1 LQRKAAARH
10 TFEFGCLAQGEASI
24 FFDSATTAFG
34 FGFYE
39 TIIELK
45 VFAVQCRCLH
55 YFEPWVRAL
64 GRFLNKPI
72 EGSKMA
78 KTPNFYL
85 VAQSF
90 AAVSLAFSISACSS
104 KPGSSDISKALAQEF
119 ECPLLEISD
128 VKKIDGTSRA
138 EMGYEVLYSFQ
149 VNLKGGAD
157 AGVKLF
163 PEWTSLGPQLQRAES
178 ETQRAMTSASRAPSH
193 VVGTPV
199 GDDPAVKRSIDNQE
213 AIKLRLDNILAC
225 KKPNAYFALDR
236 MRAATI
242 GRLNAAQ
249 NAIPVVIA
257 LKMRGTTLMSKTE
270 NGWRFSQAPVFDLK
284 SEEAVESA
292 PVQIKSP
299 FPPLTWSTYTSE
311 ENVFSAVVPSEGRCV
326 IDSIDKAT
334 GKSWTK
340 CSFATVDTDMDVHYS
355 SRPSGTAG
363 AEDIDGLL
371 TEEMQ
376 AIAERNQ
383 ETVVSSSNVQ
393 IDGAKGKDFVV
404 TSNQGERSIR
414 LIFSDAYKIEAIGT
428 PKEGHPD
435 VKAEREKFIKGV
447 VARVV
452 Q

>member
-1 LQRKAAARH
+1 
-10 TFEFGCLAQGEASI
+10 
-24 FFDSATTAFG
+24 
-34 FGFYE
+34 
-39 TIIELK
+39 
-45 VFAVQCRCLH
+45 
-55 YFEPWVRAL
+55 
-64 GRFLNKPI
+64 
-72 EGSKMA
+72 MA
-78 KTPNFYL
+78 KTPALYL
-85 VAQSF
+85 VAQSL
-90 AAVSLAFSISACSS
+90 AAVSLAFSLSACSS
-104 KPGSSDISKALAQEF
+104 KPGSSDISEALAQEF
-119 ECPLLEISD
+119 ECPLLEITD

-149 VNLKGGAD
+149 VNLKGGAE
-157 AGVKLF
+157 AGAKLF

-178 ETQRAMTSASRAPSH
+178 ETQRAMTSAGRAPSH

-199 GDDPAVKRSIDNQE
+199 GNDPVVRRAIDNQE

-242 GRLNAAQ
+242 GRLDPDQ
-249 NAIPVVIA
+249 KAIPIVIA
-257 LKMRGTTLMSKTE
+257 LKMRGATLMTKSE
-270 NGWRFSQAPVFDLK
+270 NGWRFSQTPMFDLK
-284 SEEAVESA
+284 SEETVESA

-299 FPPLTWSTYTSE
+299 FLAATWSAYTSE
-311 ENVFSAVVPSEGRCV
+311 ENVFSAIVPSDGRCA
-326 IDSIDKAT
+326 IDSIDKVT

-340 CSFATVDTDMDVHYS
+340 CSFATADTDMDVHYT
-355 SRPSGTAG
+355 SRVTGTTG
-363 AEDIDGLL
+363 AEGIDGLL

-383 ETVVSSSNVQ
+383 EKVVSSSDVQ

-404 TSNQGERSIR
+404 SSNQGERSIR

-447 VARVV
+447 VARVS